1 MQGHLTQIPLSEK
14 NKEKNNHAKAISSLG
29 SLTQLEHL
37 PRGDCALS
45 LFRLENTQPSWLEP
59 YTCQADTQ
67 AAFTVG
73 GGKT

>member
-29 SLTQLEHL
+29 SLMQLEHL
-37 PRGDCALS
+37 PRGDCAF
-45 LFRLENTQPSWLEP
+45 FRLENTQPSWLEP
-59 YTCQADTQ
+59 YTYQADTQ

>member
-1 MQGHLTQIPLSEK
+1 MQGHLSQIPLSEK

-29 SLTQLEHL
+29 TLTQLEHL
-37 PRGDCALS
+37 PRGDCAL
-45 LFRLENTQPSWLEP
+45 FRLEDTQQSWLEP
-59 YTCQADTQ
+59 YTCRADTQ